1 MLSFAHLMRV
11 GVFMATGYVCAG
23 TAVAVLGGIPLWT
36 AYLESSYVFVSIFI
50 VAEALIAGAFGILLM
65 RYLVNKAGAKAVY
78 EQDILIYI
86 IGMLFMALT
95 MNSAMFVVGLFIA
108 CAALPVFF
116 YENFNR
122 QVSVIRSGSSH
133 FVYLAGWAL
142 GPIVV
147 FLALIIFNDYGLLV
161 SRLIFAH
168 FIVIGFWIWVQ
179 RLNNH
184 EQYDDAPTVLLQDLS
199 AIVKTDAK
207 PQSAEAPAPAVVEPA
222 KAEDE
227 VKETA
232 DEQEE
237 QAPATEP
244 KTPESKSESDEK
256 SDSNESVQRL

>member
-1 MLSFAHLMRV
+1 MLSFSNLMSV
-11 GVFMATGYVCAG
+11 GVFMATGYICAG

-50 VAEALIAGAFGILLM
+50 VAEVLIAGAFGILLM
-65 RYLVNKAGAKAVY
+65 RYLVKKAGAKSVY

-133 FVYLAGWAL
+133 FLYLSGWAL
-142 GPIVV
+142 GPIAV
-147 FLALIIFNDYGLLV
+147 FLALILFQDYGLLV
-161 SRLIFAH
+161 SRLIFGH

-179 RLNNH
+179 RLDNH
-184 EQYDDAPTVLLQDLS
+184 EKYEDAPAFLLQDFNFS
-199 AIVKTDAK
+199 SIVKSDAK
-207 PQSAEAPAPAVVEPA
+207 PQEAKASPPAPSQIKKEADRDLKDEA
-222 KAEDE
+222 CED
-227 VKETA
+227 KK
-232 DEQEE
+232 E
-237 QAPATEP
+237 QAYA
-244 KTPESKSESDEK
+244 SEIDVRSDN
-256 SDSNESVQRL
+256 NESVQRL